1 MQAISVQSLHT
12 LHNGFY
18 PLSSLPLVVLVGVT
32 GVGKSTTLEHLAQLR
47 PFELL
52 PDRRELTDAF
62 IFGGEKIADRTER
75 FRRTRAFREQHPGG
89 MAAVL
94 AQLTLEQ
101 TPSCPVL
108 FDGLRGLEEVKHAAQ
123 FDGWRFVLLDAP
135 DFERARRLIGR
146 GDVFDNI
153 VSNNADVNRAG
164 ANSVAL
170 EGEDGTLETL
180 KALEGVYEVF
190 TERELLELSQI
201 NSATWEIVSKIKIV
215 LEERRNYDPRAARD
229 YLLETLDFSRVIYL
243 DTLMFSPLEVAGR
256 LLEWL

>member
-1 MQAISVQSLHT
+1 MQAIPVQSLQ
-12 LHNGFY
+12 NGPH

-32 GVGKSTTLEHLAQLR
+32 GVGKSTTLEHLSQLR
-47 PFELL
+47 PFALL

-62 IFGGEKIADRTER
+62 IFGFEQIKDRTER
-75 FRRTRAFREQHPGG
+75 FRRTREFREQNPGG

-94 AQLTLEQ
+94 AHLTLEQ
-101 TPSCPVL
+101 NPTLPTL

-135 DFERARRLIGR
+135 DLERARRLIGR
-146 GDVFDNI
+146 GDAFDA
-153 VSNNADVNRAG
+153 VV
-164 ANSVAL
+164 L
-170 EGEDGTLETL
+170 EGEGETL
-180 KALEGVYEVF
+180 QMLNALEGVHEVF

-201 NSATWEIVSKIKIV
+201 NADSWEIVSKVKIV

-229 YLLETLDFSRVIYL
+229 YLLGTLEFGRVIYL
-243 DTLMFSPLEVAGR
+243 DTQMYSPLEVAGR